1 MEEISYTVTKD
12 DLVAWSTYY
21 NLKTAKTK
29 RKTWFAGWK
38 GQLLGIIFF
47 LAGVFS
53 VIKTDVAILSIFLL
67 FIGVFLF
74 LMGKRS
80 GSMPSHLTSFL
91 KSSLNK
97 QAAKI
102 YENAGPGL
110 VGQITLR
117 IEDDALVE
125 RTTVG
130 EQKIKWEA
138 VGPVISHEN
147 YVFISV
153 NRVGAA
159 ILNKDR
165 LITGNIDQF
174 KEKVK
179 EKALIKE

>member
-1 MEEISYTVTKD
+1 MEEISYTVRKD

-29 RKTWFAGWK
+29 SKTWYAGWK

-47 LAGVFS
+47 LAGILS
-53 VIKTDVAILSIFLL
+53 VIKTDVAVLSIILL
-67 FIGVFLF
+67 FIGAFLF
-74 LMGKRS
+74 LMAKRS
-80 GSMPSHLTSFL
+80 GSMPSYLTSLL
-91 KSSLNK
+91 KPSLNK

-117 IEDDALVE
+117 IEEDALVE
-125 RTTVG
+125 RTAVG
-130 EQKIKWEA
+130 EQKTKWEA

-147 YVFISV
+147 YVFIFV
-153 NRVGAA
+153 NTVGAA
-159 ILNKDR
+159 IINR
-165 LITGNIDQF
+165 NQVVTGNIDQF